1 MLGESIAQVN
11 GLLNGNIEASLWHI
25 GILDMFGTKLQVSL
39 VTLAVMDIHT
49 MAASNLELGTSS
61 SNPIELANARP
72 IHISSQLEG

>member
-39 VTLAVMDIHT
+39 VTLAVMDFHT
-49 MAASNLELGTSS
+49 MAASHLELGTSS
-61 SNPIELANARP
+61 T
-72 IHISSQLEG
+72 